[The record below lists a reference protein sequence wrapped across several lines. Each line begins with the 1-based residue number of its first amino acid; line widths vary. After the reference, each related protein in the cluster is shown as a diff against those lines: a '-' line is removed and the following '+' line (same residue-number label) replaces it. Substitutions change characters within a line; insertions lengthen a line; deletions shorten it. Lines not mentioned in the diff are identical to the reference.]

1 MGVYLPLITTNCA
14 VLGTAL
20 LNIRE
25 GYTFAQMLVNS
36 IAVPVGFML
45 VMLIFATIRE
55 RLELSKTPEHFKGN
69 AISLIVAA
77 LMAMIMLGFAGVV

>member
-1 MGVYLPLITTNCA
+1 
-14 VLGTAL
+14 
-20 LNIRE
+20 
-25 GYTFAQMLVNS
+25 
-36 IAVPVGFML
+36 
-45 VMLIFATIRE
+45 MLIFATIRE

>member
-1 MGVYLPLITTNCA
+1 
-14 VLGTAL
+14 
-20 LNIRE
+20 
-25 GYTFAQMLVNS
+25 MLVNS

-55 RLELSKTPEHFKGN
+55 RLELSKTPEYFKGN
-69 AISLIVAA
+69 AISLIVSA